1 MSIKRPRLHTLVVL
15 ILLCMGGLAL
25 ALVGTSFWMFRT
37 VAYENRSEAVRD
49 LLEAQ
54 SDNMLSEM
62 IKDQSILGLRLTRSD
77 RFRQFWQQR
86 NVSGLERQLE
96 TIIEE
101 GPEAASGLPLV
112 QLRVLTGDMV
122 PFATTGDSSVSQGCS
137 GVLAS
142 AQGEAA
148 PTRTI
153 SSICLLETRV
163 SSSVLIPII
172 ERGSAVG
179 YIEVVGDPVRVL
191 ERIADRPEL
200 AVRIERP
207 GGRMLYETHNWPAW
221 SASDNVLLVD
231 YLARGQGGDPLFTI
245 RAATGITQLNR
256 QLTDMRDFV
265 LFMGA
270 MVAAAAVF
278 VALVLVR
285 RLLRPLRDLQGAAER
300 ISEGGVNAL
309 DVEPVEERGSE
320 EIATPI
326 RSFNNMVRR
335 LKVLMIQSGQETGRR
350 REDRRRGESDPS
362 RIPPG
367 GDRRRN

>member
-122 PFATTGDSSVSQGCS
+122 PFAT
-137 GVLAS
+137 
-142 AQGEAA
+142 
-148 PTRTI
+148 TRTI